1 MFFMIYKED
10 KLIRNKLEKYFNGC
24 YHDYRLRPKICINL
38 PFQYIRPKLH
48 VSLFDRKIYDL

>member
-1 MFFMIYKED
+1 MIYKED
-10 KLIRNKLEKYFNGC
+10 KLIRNKLEKYFYDYYGN
-24 YHDYRLRPKICINL
+24 YRLTTKICINL

>member
-10 KLIRNKLEKYFNGC
+10 KLIRNKLEKYFYDYYGN
-24 YHDYRLRPKICINL
+24 YRLTTKICINL